1 MPNYNLFDQRRCR
14 CLSSNST
21 RWPNSSVWQT
31 FNQSID
37 GRLVSPLPSAAV
49 CHSTPVKFDACN
61 TAITN
66 WSNSSWRSD
75 QVGAMQSRNWENSL
89 CSVFIWNSSCIQGA
103 VPTLAVNATLP
114 EHVEATVQIA
124 STYNLRLV
132 IKTTGHD
139 YLGRSTANGSFLLWL
154 HYMKNMTLI
163 DQFTACGD
171 TVSNA
176 IRLSAGVQ
184 WGEAYAWLNQF
195 NLTAVGGAYSTV
207 SAAGGYLQGG
217 GHSPL
222 SRWKGLAADN
232 VLEFDVVTADGR
244 RETVNACHNPDLFWA
259 LRGGGGGTFAI
270 VLNVVLRTYPSPPVI
285 AVILDMIPPN
295 DRRYDNFVSDFVH
308 FLPTLADRNWS
319 GYFSFLDS
327 NIVIVFML
335 PNGDANVANATF
347 HELLQNYIDF
357 NFTLKL
363 LFSMP
368 SFNVFFNSVL
378 APSNATGANILLGSR
393 LIPERIVRHEP
404 HKVARTFIHVRK
416 RRKNKAS
423 LLGHLI
429 AGGQVSNMNNNN
441 SVNPVWR
448 TALIHMVYVVGWPDL
463 TSKEKQQALA
473 KHLTRQ
479 VEILQRVAGGDR
491 SGCYMN
497 EADPNEPNWQH
508 KFFGTQAIYDR
519 LKSIKN
525 SVDPLGLFIC
535 RNCVGSDDWSS
546 DLNCPKT

>member
-1 MPNYNLFDQRRCR
+1 MQQTKRRCR

-308 FLPTLADRNWS
+308 FLPTLADRNC
-319 GYFSFLDS
+319 
-327 NIVIVFML
+327 
-335 PNGDANVANATF
+335 
-347 HELLQNYIDF
+347 
-357 NFTLKL
+357 
-363 LFSMP
+363 
-368 SFNVFFNSVL
+368 VL